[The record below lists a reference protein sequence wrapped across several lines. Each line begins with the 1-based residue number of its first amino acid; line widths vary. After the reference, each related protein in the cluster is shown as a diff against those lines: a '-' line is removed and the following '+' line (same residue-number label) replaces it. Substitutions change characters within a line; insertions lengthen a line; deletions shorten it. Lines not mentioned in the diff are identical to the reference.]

1 MINNSII
8 NKIKQKTDKQNEV
21 SNKIITF
28 VSARSGVGTTFLAL
42 NLAYTVSELSLKP
55 TLFIDMDIERPD
67 ATLFFADE
75 RYKGI
80 DDILPI
86 INSNFNINSEILDQY
101 ITNFK
106 KINFLFGSNVRSS
119 ELFSDG
125 FTSKLINLTKQ
136 AYTYIFIDTG
146 TNFINDTLL
155 SSDVIIAVADQNV
168 AVLSEIADMIEFL
181 PNEIKSKTF
190 VLINKYSDEVNF
202 KVKDMKELFNLNFL
216 ATVSNIN
223 LDALNIMYAR
233 KFVYSIRE
241 KKYKKINN
249 ELEGVGKYIIENV

>member
-8 NKIKQKTDKQNEV
+8 NKIKQKTDKQNEI

-55 TLFIDMDIERPD
+55 TLFIDMDIRRPD

-75 RYKGI
+75 SYKGI
-80 DDILPI
+80 DDVLPI
-86 INSNFNINSEILDQY
+86 INSTNINNEILGKY

-106 KINFLFGSNVRSS
+106 KINFLFGSNIKSN
-119 ELFSDG
+119 ELFSDS
-125 FTSKLINLTKQ
+125 FTSKLINLVKP
-136 AYTYIFIDTG
+136 AYTYIFTDTG
-146 TNFINDTLL
+146 TNFTNDTLL
-155 SSDVIIAVADQNV
+155 SSDAIIAVADQNV
-168 AVLSEIADMIEFL
+168 AILSDTADMIEFF
-181 PNEIKSKTF
+181 PDEIKSKTF
-190 VLINKYSDEVNF
+190 VLINKYSDDVNF
-202 KVKDMKELFNLNFL
+202 KVKDIKELFNLNFL

-233 KFVYSIRE
+233 KFVYSIKE